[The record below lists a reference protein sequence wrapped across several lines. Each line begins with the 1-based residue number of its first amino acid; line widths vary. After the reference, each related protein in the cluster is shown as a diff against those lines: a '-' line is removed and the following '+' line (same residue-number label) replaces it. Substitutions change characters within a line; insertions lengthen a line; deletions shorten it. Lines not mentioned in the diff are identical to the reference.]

1 MIRAGIDLRQSMLG
15 LRAKSNIEATG
26 TGGSRAGRGKI
37 RLAHLA
43 KLIYDAHHK
52 EHAAMKRSPRT
63 SKEATH
69 KRIVVTAARVIRRS
83 GYSGTG
89 VAGTW
94 LSNAR
99 RAAALN
105 HLTRAGD

>member
-1 MIRAGIDLRQSMLG
+1 
-15 LRAKSNIEATG
+15 
-26 TGGSRAGRGKI
+26 
-37 RLAHLA
+37 
-43 KLIYDAHHK
+43 
-52 EHAAMKRSPRT
+52 MKRSPRT